1 MEYFFYDTFKHDTFK
16 HDICAEKHKRLILQ
30 KKCKNKDND
39 CSICLTSL
47 FMRSVI
53 YLPCKHVFHQRCL
66 NQAVE
71 AKLYTCPL
79 CRYDLLDPLLKSGF
93 TFPEVQQ
100 QTPFYRFDIENTS
113 YILLLLDDWIRETSF
128 NASSFTDISANMMID
143 SSLDD
148 LPPDLVHS
156 SDEEEEEEER
166 EDTTMDIM
174 LFLSLYD

>member
-1 MEYFFYDTFKHDTFK
+1 MEYFFYDTFK

-30 KKCKNKDND
+30 KKYKNKDND

-53 YLPCKHVFHQRCL
+53 YLPCKHYFHKECL
-66 NQAVE
+66 YQAVE

-93 TFPEVQQ
+93 TFPEVQ
-100 QTPFYRFDIENTS
+100 TPLYRFDIENTS
-113 YILLLLDDWIRETSF
+113 YILLLLDDWARESNF
-128 NASSFTDISANMMID
+128 NVSSFTDISANMIE
-143 SSLDD
+143 SSLYD
-148 LPPDLVHS
+148 LPPDLVNS
-156 SDEEEEEEER
+156 SDEEEER

-174 LFLSLYD
+174 MFLSLYN

>member
-93 TFPEVQQ
+93 IFPEVQQ
-100 QTPFYRFDIENTS
+100 QTPLYRFDIENTS
-113 YILLLLDDWIRETSF
+113 YILLLLDDWIRES
-128 NASSFTDISANMMID
+128 N
-143 SSLDD
+143 LDD

>member
-1 MEYFFYDTFKHDTFK
+1 MEYFFYDTFK
-16 HDICAEKHKRLILQ
+16 HDICAEKHKRLIFQ

-39 CSICLTSL
+39 CSICLRSL

-53 YLPCKHVFHQRCL
+53 YLPCKHYFHKECL
-66 NQAVE
+66 YQAFE

-93 TFPEVQQ
+93 TFPEVQ
-100 QTPFYRFDIENTS
+100 TPLYRFDIENTS
-113 YILLLLDDWIRETSF
+113 YILLLLDDWIRES
-128 NASSFTDISANMMID
+128 N
-143 SSLDD
+143 LDD

-156 SDEEEEEEER
+156 SDEEEEEER

>member
-1 MEYFFYDTFKHDTFK
+1 MEYFFYDTFK
-16 HDICAEKHKRLILQ
+16 HDICAEKHKRLIFQ

-39 CSICLTSL
+39 CSICLRSL

-53 YLPCKHVFHQRCL
+53 YLPCKHYFHKECL
-66 NQAVE
+66 YQAVE

-93 TFPEVQQ
+93 TFPEVQ
-100 QTPFYRFDIENTS
+100 TPLYRFDIENTS
-113 YILLLLDDWIRETSF
+113 YILLLLDDWIRESNF

-143 SSLDD
+143 SYLDD

-156 SDEEEEEEER
+156 SDEEEEEER

>member
-1 MEYFFYDTFKHDTFK
+1 M
-16 HDICAEKHKRLILQ
+16 
-30 KKCKNKDND
+30 
-39 CSICLTSL
+39 
-47 FMRSVI
+47 
-53 YLPCKHVFHQRCL
+53 
-66 NQAVE
+66 
-71 AKLYTCPL
+71 
-79 CRYDLLDPLLKSGF
+79 
-93 TFPEVQQ
+93 
-100 QTPFYRFDIENTS
+100 QTPLYRFDIENTS

>member
-93 TFPEVQQ
+93 TFPEVQ
-100 QTPFYRFDIENTS
+100 TPLYRFDIENTS
-113 YILLLLDDWIRETSF
+113 YILQAVLMGFHPVIAFLALDFRFSF
-128 NASSFTDISANMMID
+128 EWV
-143 SSLDD
+143 SLR
-148 LPPDLVHS
+148 H
-156 SDEEEEEEER
+156 
-166 EDTTMDIM
+166 
-174 LFLSLYD
+174 

>member
-1 MEYFFYDTFKHDTFK
+1 MEYFFYDTFR

-53 YLPCKHVFHQRCL
+53 YLPCKHYFHKECL
-66 NQAVE
+66 YQAFE

-100 QTPFYRFDIENTS
+100 QTPLYRFDIENTS
-113 YILLLLDDWIRETSF
+113 YILLLLDDWIRESNF
-128 NASSFTDISANMMID
+128 NASSFTDISANMIGN
-143 SSLDD
+143 LDD